1 MLEESSL
8 LCAESESICLPRVSK
23 GLPEEKVFESRPEQ
37 GRIYHL
43 GPQVLPRLWK
53 TGMGPSDI
61 HVKLSVIMWVAGTLD
76 TNAQHGG

>member
-1 MLEESSL
+1 MRKTLPLHPWDSVYYGKNVKQIITVMLEESSL

-43 GPQVLPRLWK
+43 GPQVLPRL
-53 TGMGPSDI
+53 
-61 HVKLSVIMWVAGTLD
+61 
-76 TNAQHGG
+76 